1 MYLFVDDKGR
11 VNCLFSIG
19 GEGTVLMHKM
29 GAFNQKAVDIG
40 KYIKETNIQQS
51 PPLRSEIQW
60 HQSYQYVAIGNDDG
74 SVDIFHVNKLA
85 HLGRIQIH
93 KKMINTIDWHHDFT
107 SDLSSE
113 FSGDGFYYNISF

>member
-1 MYLFVDDKGR
+1 M
-11 VNCLFSIG
+11 NCLFSIG

-29 GAFNQKAVDIG
+29 GEFNQKAVDIG
-40 KYIKETNIQQS
+40 KHIKETNIQQS

-74 SVDIFHVNKLA
+74 SVDIFHVNKLV

-113 FSGDGFYYNISF
+113 FFLLTYSQ